1 MVGTTSRFGIYF
13 FEFCKNIC
21 TREGDGAKR
30 NMIRHSSNNWRNDII
45 ISSENRGKKIVET
58 ISTINGISQNITIR
72 IFN

>member
-1 MVGTTSRFGIYF
+1 MELSETWSGTRVTTGGI
-13 FEFCKNIC
+13 N
-21 TREGDGAKR
+21 
-30 NMIRHSSNNWRNDII
+30 II